1 MQVAARVVRVVT
13 GHAFVGS
20 YSARFHPGKRT
31 TGRAACSCPACGVNP
46 QTVEHTIKVC
56 PRYKGARTAHLSPI
70 AHLSLPAVFG
80 TKKGGRHS
88 ISSWRYQSLLQA
100 IRGSSRPRII
110 FPGFSFYH
118 TPPIVKPPLSF
129 RSTCIPPFVQPLLY
143 LTILMYL
150 HYTGPYLDATAV
162 CSGI

>member
-1 MQVAARVVRVVT
+1 MVRVVT

-31 TGRAACSCPACGVNP
+31 SCPACGVNP

-56 PRYKGARTAHLSPI
+56 SRYKGARTAHLSPI
-70 AHLSLPAVFG
+70 AHLSLRAVFG

-88 ISSWRYQSLLQA
+88 ISSWRLPKSA
-100 IRGSSRPRII
+100 SSRRGSPRPRMI
-110 FPGFSFYH
+110 FPGFSFSSH
-118 TPPIVKPPLSF
+118 P
-129 RSTCIPPFVQPLLY
+129 TCIVTPSFLSLYMYSTFYLPPPTLQFSC
-143 LTILMYL
+143 I
-150 HYTGPYLDATAV
+150 YTTRQALV